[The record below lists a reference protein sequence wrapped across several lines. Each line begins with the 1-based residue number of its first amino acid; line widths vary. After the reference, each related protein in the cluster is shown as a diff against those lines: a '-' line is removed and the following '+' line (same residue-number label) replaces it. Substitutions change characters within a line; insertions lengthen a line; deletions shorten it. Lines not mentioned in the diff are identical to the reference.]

1 MIHNCNV
8 ECMNNVSTWENKWK
22 WAQNI
27 TVLCKGCSSARNQ
40 MAWTYNHTLFFSR
53 QLGTGYMIKMKMK
66 KNLTELELISER
78 LRGSDTSPCYLSIF
92 QRKDEIEEEEF
103 YGLSKT
109 CNRYRSMTY
118 SLFLTLM
125 LKLAKKL
132 IQLKLQ
138 ENIPYTLKPASMVI
152 Y

>member
-1 MIHNCNV
+1 
-8 ECMNNVSTWENKWK
+8 
-22 WAQNI
+22 
-27 TVLCKGCSSARNQ
+27 
-40 MAWTYNHTLFFSR
+40 
-53 QLGTGYMIKMKMK
+53 MIKMKMK